1 VTRARRTDYQDDD
14 KGVAAGAAAG
24 GVCPPNV
31 TTPAR
36 PGQARRSL
44 VVVPRARQLH
54 IRPWMPRQPGQ
65 EKQVAQGAKSLLARK
80 PYA

>member
-36 PGQARRSL
+36 PGQEKPRRRPSGAPVAHTTMDATPAR
-44 VVVPRARQLH
+44 
-54 IRPWMPRQPGQ
+54 PG
-65 EKQVAQGAKSLLARK
+65 EASSTGREEFVS
-80 PYA
+80 

>member
-36 PGQARRSL
+36 PGQAR
-44 VVVPRARQLH
+44 
-54 IRPWMPRQPGQ
+54 PGQ
-65 EKQVAQGAKSLLARK
+65 EKPRRRPSGAPVAHTTMDATPAR
-80 PYA
+80 PGEASSTGREEFVS